1 MSTLVIGNIIFL
13 LSTLVIGINL
23 HRKYVGLEKYT
34 LLYIFLFSWITVSL
48 NYYVNKIKNL
58 ILNTLMVKAIYK
70 MKI

>member
-1 MSTLVIGNIIFL
+1 MIGNIIFL

-23 HRKYVGLEKYT
+23 HRKYEDKKNILYCIFFCLVG
-34 LLYIFLFSWITVSL
+34 FTVSL

-58 ILNTLMVKAIYK
+58 ILDTLMVKAIYK